1 MIANDYK
8 CHLILS
14 SPEEDE
20 AIQMEES
27 RTKCSKAKKLL
38 AIHWLYKLKFDT
50 HVDTVCK
57 KAHRK
62 ITSLSRITNYM

>member
-27 RTKCSKAKKLL
+27 RRVKNK
-38 AIHWLYKLKFDT
+38 AIHRLYKLKFDT

-62 ITSLSRITNYM
+62 ITSLSRITSM